1 MSEKKRCLFHS
12 EILLGNLN
20 RGGAHEPAGITHD
33 VGVLIHQEGVVGL
46 DAGGGVGVVG
56 AVPGSLGRELVVS
69 LGDIVDV
76 AQLALTA
83 DDIQRVLGQTGSGG
97 VAVGV
102 SPGTEAAS
110 AAASQIASST
120 LARIFWKSPA
130 SAVRSMP
137 RAPG

>member
-1 MSEKKRCLFHS
+1 MSEKKRCLFHG

-20 RGGAHEPAGITHD
+20 FGGAHEPAGITHD

-46 DAGGGVGVVG
+46 DAAGGVGVVG

-69 LGDIVDV
+69 LGDIVNV
-76 AQLALTA
+76 AQLALA
-83 DDIQRVLGQTGSGG
+83 VDDIQSVLGQTGSGG

-102 SPGTEAAS
+102 SPGTKAAS
-110 AAASQIASST
+110 AAD
-120 LARIFWKSPA
+120 LADRVLDLGRIFWKSPA

>member
-20 RGGAHEPAGITHD
+20 FGGTHEPAGITHD

-76 AQLALTA
+76 AQLALA
-83 DDIQRVLGQTGSGG
+83 VDDIQRVLGQTSSGG
-97 VAVGV
+97 VTVGV
-102 SPGTEAAS
+102 SPGAEAAS
-110 AAASQIASST
+110 AAGLADRVLNLGQDLLEVAGLSASS
-120 LARIFWKSPA
+120 LSI
-130 SAVRSMP
+130 
-137 RAPG
+137 PG